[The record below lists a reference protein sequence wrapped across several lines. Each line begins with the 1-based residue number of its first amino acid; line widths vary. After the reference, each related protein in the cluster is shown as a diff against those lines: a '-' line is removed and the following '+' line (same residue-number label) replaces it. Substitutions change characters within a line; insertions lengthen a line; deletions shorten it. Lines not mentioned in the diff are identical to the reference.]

1 MEQVTGQILSQYG
14 HNRDYEHDIWNLN
27 DQYCDFG
34 SNQHI
39 FEKNEIKNNTPASLG
54 KEFYLNALTVQN
66 EIFSS
71 TFSDAFIRNC

>member
-39 FEKNEIKNNTPASLG
+39 FEDNEIKNNTPVSHG
-54 KEFYLNALTVQN
+54 KEF
-66 EIFSS
+66 
-71 TFSDAFIRNC
+71 